1 MALRARW
8 DGDAREPPR
17 QWWKEPRCL
26 CQAKWALMSPSPR
39 HCSAARLAAPH
50 SSLNSCWFESHRWCP
65 WWCPCDVPA
74 DVPDMSLQCRCKCP
88 CWCPVNVPTM
98 SLQCPHKCPCYVPSM
113 SSRMSLQCPC
123 YVPAMSLPCPC
134 RCPCWCPCKCP
145 FNVPAV
151 RDFLGRALGS
161 TGSSEFSSQ
170 PELRDQLKGCSLPC
184 STGMDTASSPVPVS
198 LGRSCWHSYQGLFL
212 QDNS

>member
-26 CQAKWALMSPSPR
+26 CQAKWALMSPFPR

-88 CWCPVNVPTM
+88 CWRPVNVPAM
-98 SLQCPHKCPCYVPSM
+98 SLQCPHECPYNVPA
-113 SSRMSLQCPC
+113 MSLQCPC
-123 YVPAMSLPCPC
+123 HVLADVPADVLANVPSMSQPCGIFSAGPWAALAAQSFPPSPSSGISWRDVPCPAAQGWTL
-134 RCPCWCPCKCP
+134 PALLCP
-145 FNVPAV
+145 FPWAGAA
-151 RDFLGRALGS
+151 D
-161 TGSSEFSSQ
+161 TPIKGSSSKII
-170 PELRDQLKGCSLPC
+170 L
-184 STGMDTASSPVPVS
+184 
-198 LGRSCWHSYQGLFL
+198 
-212 QDNS
+212 N